1 MTDLDILLAEFDA
14 APKSG
19 PFHDDITAEQAA
31 KRYNSRELAQ
41 FHAYNPN
48 GILARW
54 NDLGS
59 RLLAFGRGFLAYGDT
74 GFYYNEILRLAG
86 LQRVGRI
93 DLQVTISGIERTI
106 AKGEA
111 FLAENNA

>member
-74 GFYYNEILRLAG
+74 GFYYDELTRMARQ
-86 LQRVGRI
+86 QRVQGNSLRA
-93 DLQVTISGIERTI
+93 TIYCIERTI